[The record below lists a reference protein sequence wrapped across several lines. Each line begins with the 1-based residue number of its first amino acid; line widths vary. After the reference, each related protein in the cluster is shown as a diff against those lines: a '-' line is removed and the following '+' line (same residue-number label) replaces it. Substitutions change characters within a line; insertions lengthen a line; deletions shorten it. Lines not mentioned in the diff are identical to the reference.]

1 MALKPSQITRRN
13 FVQRAGL
20 LVTSLGVAGGIQSGL
35 MDSIIRKANK
45 KWGGEALAAAGGP
58 VAFSVEI
65 LFRAG
70 FQMNSL
76 FPSRG
81 HKEDARNPALN
92 IYSSPNS
99 ILEINPTGNKKAY
112 IASFGAGMGG
122 DKLRTVINTINAGGE
137 RVGLA
142 TSEAIVL
149 QTSQHT
155 GNFASRAP
163 NTNAACP
170 AVMHAAVA
178 PSVAVNGIEWNNGVA
193 TTNQRGSL
201 AALAR
206 VKDRTEFQSLFRDL
220 PMYFT
225 KEELQL
231 IVGVIDNGSTT
242 TRGSI
247 DDLDDMF
254 RIKNV
259 QGSNEV
265 AQVSLAGR
273 GQAQLS
279 LIAAL
284 DTAYNNNM
292 ARFGTPAQLNQA
304 LGGAQLGVAMNSAIA
319 AFSVGASTTFTI
331 SLDSNDWHGDINPM
345 DSATDKQGIW
355 NTYVGNAL
363 AGFLD
368 AAANTVNPHAP
379 TEKIIDSLCISLQ
392 SEFTRTPNRNGG
404 GTGGDNGDGGQGSM
418 AFIGSRVKTG
428 AYGDI
433 LGSGAVRGFDPTSG
447 ATIAASPNV
456 TEAMV
461 WKTHAELL
469 GIPASMSG
477 MVAAQPVMGLV
488 KTV

>member
-35 MDSIIRKANK
+35 MDSILRKATK
-45 KWGGEALAAAGGP
+45 KWGGEALAAVGGP
-58 VAFSVEI
+58 TNFSVEI

-70 FQMNSL
+70 MQMNSL

-92 IYSSPNS
+92 IYSSPNN

-112 IASFGAGMGG
+112 IAQYMAGVGGARLA
-122 DKLRTVINTINAGGE
+122 DVLNTINMGGE

-142 TSEAIVL
+142 TSETIVL
-149 QTSQHT
+149 QTGNHT

-170 AVMHAAVA
+170 AVMHAATA
-178 PSVAVNGIEWNNGVA
+178 PPVAVNGIEWNNGVA

-201 AALAR
+201 NALAR

-225 KEELQL
+225 QDELRL
-231 IVGVIDNGSTT
+231 IVGVIENGATT
-242 TRGSI
+242 TRGAI
-247 DDLDDMF
+247 DDLDDIF
-254 RIKNV
+254 KVKNV
-259 QGSNEV
+259 QGSNEIS
-265 AQVSLAGR
+265 QVSLAGR

-279 LIAAL
+279 LIQAL
-284 DTAYNNNM
+284 DTAYTNNA
-292 ARFGTPAQLNQA
+292 ARFGSAAQLNQA

-345 DSATDKQGIW
+345 DMATGKQGVW

-368 AAANTVNPHAP
+368 AAANTVNPHKP
-379 TEKIIDSLCISLQ
+379 DERIIDSLLISLQ

-404 GTGGDNGDGGQGSM
+404 GTGGDNGDGGQGGM
-418 AFIGSRVKTG
+418 VFIGTNVKTG
-428 AYGDI
+428 SYGDI
-433 LGSGAVRGFDPTSG
+433 LGSGAVRGFDPTTG
-447 ATIAASPNV
+447 ATLSASPNV

-461 WKTHAELL
+461 WKTHSQLL
-469 GIPASMSG
+469 GIPASMTS
-477 MVAAQPVMGLV
+477 MVAAPAVTGLI
-488 KTV
+488 KTA